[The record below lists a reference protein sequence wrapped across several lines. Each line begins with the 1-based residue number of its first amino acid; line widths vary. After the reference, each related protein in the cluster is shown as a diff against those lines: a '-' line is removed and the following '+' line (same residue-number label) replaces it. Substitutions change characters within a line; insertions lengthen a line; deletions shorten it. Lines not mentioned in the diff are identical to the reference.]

1 MGITAMHNIFCLQ
14 TCFCRY
20 TFPTGGSVV
29 VFAGGHVYNKPG
41 SSNPLGYTPT
51 NAVDIFQINP
61 KCISQCSG
69 SSCDASCYTNTVTPL
84 KLNFVQMLNDAILW
98 KWSRSV
104 GHFRNFRLQTMPV
117 SIAFAQGMLSAELAA
132 LLHNQPQPSKYSK
145 QYSTT
150 QTDPHLRAIVFKFSG
165 RRHCRHKNG
174 NNFLCRSA
182 LIIVFECVLIFTLMI
197 TPGICRGIFC
207 AYNGLALYHFKRS
220 QRLRRNCVSF
230 EHDSIPQQSKE
241 HKTAT

>member
-1 MGITAMHNIFCLQ
+1 MFRQQLW
-14 TCFCRY
+14 CFLLHQYC
-20 TFPTGGSVV
+20 
-29 VFAGGHVYNKPG
+29 
-41 SSNPLGYTPT
+41 
-51 NAVDIFQINP
+51 NAPEAQLRLDV
-61 KCISQCSG
+61 KW
-69 SSCDASCYTNTVTPL
+69 CYTL
-84 KLNFVQMLNDAILW
+84 EMI
-98 KWSRSV
+98 V

-145 QYSTT
+145 QYWTT

-174 NNFLCRSA
+174 NNFPCRSA
-182 LIIVFECVLIFTLMI
+182 LIIVFECVLIFTFMI

-207 AYNGLALYHFKRS
+207 SYDGLALYHFKRS

-241 HKTAT
+241 HKTATWNKKKKTRLVIPKLIVKLFV